1 MNIQKLK
8 LYHMPASRSARVK
21 WVLHEA
27 LGDDFAVDEDLAL

>member
-1 MNIQKLK
+1 VKIQKLK

-27 LGDDFAVDEDLAL
+27 VGDDFEIESFKAS